1 MHSSTG
7 YNQRGESLVEGSAS
21 TTGSES
27 DYSNLRANLFG
38 ATSSSLRIKQ
48 PSNEIRQ
55 DAFES
60 SKQEYIAECK
70 RLLNGFKKCKQ
81 QPKVNFGETARHI
94 LDDRTKQVQVSS
106 ATTSSSTS
114 DEIKRTLAIKQG
126 GPPSSLDALER
137 MLDQF
142 DDLYESLKDKMI
154 TDFS

>member
-7 YNQRGESLVEGSAS
+7 YSQRGESLVEGSAGI
-21 TTGSES
+21 TGSET

-81 QPKVNFGETARHI
+81 QPKVNFGETTTRHI
-94 LDDRTKQVQVSS
+94 LEDASRTK
-106 ATTSSSTS
+106 
-114 DEIKRTLAIKQG
+114 
-126 GPPSSLDALER
+126 
-137 MLDQF
+137 
-142 DDLYESLKDKMI
+142 
-154 TDFS
+154 